1 MTSNDLAESTSPR
14 KRELLTS
21 LSLFA
26 KITWSRPSWRSL
38 VKYSSDYSNPIVD
51 FKAEL
56 LQIAT
61 SGYEGYCVFV
71 YYDES
76 AMSAGRTAFYYEY
89 AYFNY
94 NSNFVLNLPGV
105 KYPST
110 EEEMVRRY
118 IYTKDEVIKAYS
130 YNILYNEILTGF
142 FVNKMNG
149 NQGGEFDVNYHIP
162 FKVGKNQEVIDFQFI
177 SSSNCISEISIYLV
191 FWWTSKPLY
200 FNDCSFCLCSFSHSV
215 KMVCTQKETEKNI
228 LYIEFNINKG

>member
-1 MTSNDLAESTSPR
+1 M
-14 KRELLTS
+14 
-21 LSLFA
+21 
-26 KITWSRPSWRSL
+26 
-38 VKYSSDYSNPIVD
+38 
-51 FKAEL
+51 
-56 LQIAT
+56 
-61 SGYEGYCVFV
+61 FV
-71 YYDES
+71 YLDET

-94 NSNFVLNLPGV
+94 NSNFVLNLPGI

-149 NQGGEFDVNYHIP
+149 NQGEEFDVNYHIP

-177 SSSNCISEISIYLV
+177 SSSNYYLQLENYFVMGDMESDVIFYAKQIDFSKVYPYYGSPISVLGTLGDGTTYLV
-191 FWWTSKPLY
+191 CP
-200 FNDCSFCLCSFSHSV
+200 FNLVSFNNSCEGCDFEQVLLSRLKVSPPRLLF
-215 KMVCTQKETEKNI
+215 
-228 LYIEFNINKG
+228 